1 MKPQKCTVETSL
13 KIHAATD
20 CAVCQE
26 LLLSANFEISPALES
41 KLYEYVMQLEQAR
54 MATFHAQTCFM
65 QPTQLLRLPPK
76 IGLTLLSALDALQ
89 LCGTSERKHGSHAPA
104 MMPSELAPSWSC
116 KRCAGNFS
124 KHMHP
129 ATTPFRPA
137 AIKRLFSDALEVC
150 VCV

>member
-1 MKPQKCTVETSL
+1 MHRRNLL

-89 LCGTSERKHGSHAPA
+89 LCGTSERKHGSHAT
-104 MMPSELAPSWSC
+104 SD
-116 KRCAGNFS
+116 
-124 KHMHP
+124 
-129 ATTPFRPA
+129 
-137 AIKRLFSDALEVC
+137 DALRIGSIVELQAVC
-150 VCV
+150 RKLFEAHAPCNNSLQAGSN